1 MFRQSLKT
9 LLVVSMFGLVS
20 CGTTQIGAAKHKA
33 SIPSTFLLAVTTVVE
48 VTEAGRTPLADAANY
63 SVGVSGWE
71 PTPADMDMSMPD
83 RLSAS
88 EIIIDLGV
96 GEAPYDDGFF
106 DYALD
111 YSPLVGFSDALMQLE
126 YRARIRPGTSVF
138 GIAAMKR
145 IQDETIMQAMDQ
157 NDWAWIAVGVQFSW

>member
-1 MFRQSLKT
+1 MFRQSLKM
-9 LLVVSMFGLVS
+9 LLVVSILGLAS
-20 CGTTQIGAAKHKA
+20 CGATQIGAAKHNA
-33 SIPSTFLLAVTTVVE
+33 SLPSTFLLAVTTVVE
-48 VTEAGRTPLADAANY
+48 VTEADRAPLADAANF

-71 PTPADMDMSMPD
+71 ATPADMDMSMPS
-83 RLSAS
+83 RLPAS

-138 GIAAMKR
+138 GIAAMNR
-145 IQDETIMQAMDQ
+145 IQDETILQAMDQ
-157 NDWAWIAVGVQFSW
+157 NDWAWIAMGVQFSW